1 MDLGCQSIPV
11 FTFLH
16 CELCAGAAK
25 WSLRPKSL
33 PGGFCDEIRQ
43 RAKAREQNLHRQ
55 ISWCYGVNYL
65 IKEIHAKVLE
75 KAYNYFTYTYM

>member
-11 FTFLH
+11 FTYLH

-55 ISWCYGVNYL
+55 IS
-65 IKEIHAKVLE
+65 
-75 KAYNYFTYTYM
+75 